1 MGASSRAGR
10 DPDSTWD
17 DTGEHADDAFE
28 DVVDEED
35 PPEPQWHD
43 DGDLDVDPTS
53 TEPADGAFDAFDAST
68 WDINPTTVAWYE
80 TKQAMVTTAVAA
92 VAVVTLVVSVVLL
105 AVRGSSSANEPAL
118 VDNPSTATSAAPR
131 ATPVTA
137 TVTPPPPPPPGPPP
151 PPSPAPPAYAPG
163 YTRPD
168 GNSPRQ
174 AVPTVRVE
182 RTSIAPRP
190 GPVVRATP
198 ARGGG

>member
-17 DTGEHADDAFE
+17 DTVEHAEDVFDDEKQLEPQRHDDA
-28 DVVDEED
+28 
-35 PPEPQWHD
+35 
-43 DGDLDVDPTS
+43 DLDVDPTS
-53 TEPADGAFDAFDAST
+53 TEPADGAFNAFDAST

-80 TKQAMVTTAVAA
+80 TKQAMATTVVAA
-92 VAVVTLVVSVVLL
+92 VAVVALVVSVVLL
-105 AVRGSSSANEPAL
+105 AVRGSSSANEPAP
-118 VDNPSTATSAAPR
+118 VDNPSTATSAAPH

-137 TVTPPPPPPPGPPP
+137 SVTPPPPPPPGPPP
-151 PPSPAPPAYAPG
+151 PPSPAPPAYVPM

-174 AVPTVRVE
+174 AMPTVRVE

-190 GPVVRATP
+190 GPVIRATP
-198 ARGGG
+198 APGGGG